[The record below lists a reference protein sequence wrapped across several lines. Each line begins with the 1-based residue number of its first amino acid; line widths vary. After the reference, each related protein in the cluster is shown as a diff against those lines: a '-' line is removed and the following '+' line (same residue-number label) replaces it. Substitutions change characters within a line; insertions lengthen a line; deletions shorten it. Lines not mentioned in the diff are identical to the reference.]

1 MTTTHRASGALF
13 GMAYGDALGA
23 PTEFLSVER
32 ILQRFPPAGPTA
44 PAGDPALVTDDTQM
58 ALAVGEALLDAPRPL
73 SAASLEP
80 PLRRRFLEWYRSPD
94 NTRAP
99 GNTCLAA
106 CGRLEQGLPWHQ
118 ATAEGSKGCGANMRV
133 APVGLLPDSEPG
145 MTATTRAA
153 IAQFQAALTHGHP
166 TALAAADLTA
176 MTVYYLVSGNP
187 AADLPKWLRM
197 YAASQREMYHADWLG
212 TLWERPASTTPENF
226 IAHGWEQC
234 LTVLDRLDN
243 ALAAPDRS
251 ADPCLATGAGWIAE
265 EAFATGLLCFLLFP
279 DDPVAAIR
287 RAAVSSGD
295 SDSIA
300 CLTGAFAGAALGMDA
315 WPAEWKS
322 RIEYR
327 ERLTR
332 LGDAWDR

>member
-106 CGRLEQGLPWHQ
+106 CGRLEQGLP
-118 ATAEGSKGCGANMRV
+118 
-133 APVGLLPDSEPG
+133 
-145 MTATTRAA
+145 
-153 IAQFQAALTHGHP
+153 
-166 TALAAADLTA
+166 
-176 MTVYYLVSGNP
+176 
-187 AADLPKWLRM
+187 
-197 YAASQREMYHADWLG
+197 
-212 TLWERPASTTPENF
+212 
-226 IAHGWEQC
+226 
-234 LTVLDRLDN
+234 
-243 ALAAPDRS
+243 
-251 ADPCLATGAGWIAE
+251 
-265 EAFATGLLCFLLFP
+265 
-279 DDPVAAIR
+279 
-287 RAAVSSGD
+287 
-295 SDSIA
+295 
-300 CLTGAFAGAALGMDA
+300 
-315 WPAEWKS
+315 
-322 RIEYR
+322 
-327 ERLTR
+327 
-332 LGDAWDR
+332 